1 MFPIN
6 EQFSSFFKEKLNL
19 YLIYC
24 RCVMKGSYLLLIELE
39 NDTTHTVGKLGEIA
53 FNKGF
58 YVYVGSALIGLDPR
72 IKRHLRDNKNIHWH
86 IDYLLEYAKIV
97 DIFYKE
103 NIHREECI
111 IAKKFEG
118 TLPSILGFGCSDCK
132 CKSHLF
138 YGTYNEIKQVIDRL
152 NMKSYSCDAN
162 Y

>member
-1 MFPIN
+1 
-6 EQFSSFFKEKLNL
+6 
-19 YLIYC
+19 
-24 RCVMKGSYLLLIELE
+24 MKGSYLIIAEMDA
-39 NDTTHTVGKLGEIA
+39 NKRVPIGKLGEVE

-58 YVYVGSALIGLDPR
+58 YVYVGSALNGLEQR
-72 IKRHLRDNKNIHWH
+72 IQRHLRENKKTHWH
-86 IDYLLEYAKIV
+86 IDYLLKHATV
-97 DIFYKE
+97 TDVFYKE
-103 NIHREECI
+103 DNVREECI

-138 YGTYNEIKQVIDRL
+138 YGTHNGIKQVIDRL